1 MDDILDC
8 VARREEIGG
17 DACGFVIT
25 ERFLLADQAVETGFE
40 IAHRDAQRRDR
51 VLVHGSER
59 GLDAVETVHRH
70 SLAVAEIFDFV
81 IGRTRD
87 EIGRRSP
94 HDEKPGLE
102 IAAGVGHFGVA
113 VNRLKGA
120 ADLDVARQVG
130 DAVGEKADNRNDT
143 EHDNAGAHR

>member
-1 MDDILDC
+1 MC
-8 VARREEIGG
+8 
-17 DACGFVIT
+17 
-25 ERFLLADQAVETGFE
+25 
-40 IAHRDAQRRDR
+40 
-51 VLVHGSER
+51 
-59 GLDAVETVHRH
+59 HRH
-70 SLAVAEIFDFV
+70 RLAVAEIFDFV

-130 DAVGEKADNRNDT
+130 DAVGEKADNRNDA